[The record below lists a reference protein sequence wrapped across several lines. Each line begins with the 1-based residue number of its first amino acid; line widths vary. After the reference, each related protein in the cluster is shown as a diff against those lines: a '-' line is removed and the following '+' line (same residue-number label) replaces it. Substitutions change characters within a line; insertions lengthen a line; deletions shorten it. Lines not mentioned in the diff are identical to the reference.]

1 LLFKTL
7 EDKILS
13 LFAKR
18 NIIFF
23 LILSLFFLMLIF
35 RLFYLQIYNYDK
47 YKKLSDNNRIRIQRI
62 KADRGFIW
70 DRNGEL
76 VARNAPSYNLE
87 IIKEDICKKKKDAL
101 KQLLINLNKIVDI
114 DIESSLKKIKRSYYY
129 EPTMIYRGLSF
140 KQVSYIKEHSE
151 QFRGVRI
158 TTDSVRIYKHSKT
171 LSHIIGYMG
180 EVTEQD
186 LKSNKGYRGGD
197 LIGKNGVEKY
207 YEDILKGIDG
217 AVQVEV
223 DSFGT
228 VTEVLSKKSPVKGN
242 DLILSIDSRLQE
254 FAAKLLKNK
263 KGSVTILTVD
273 NAEILCLYSS
283 PTYDLNLF
291 VPYIS
296 SENWNKLIKDKNKPL
311 MNRALEGAYPPG
323 SVFKIL
329 MSLMALKEGV
339 VTPKTKFLCTGEM
352 KYGKF
357 SYKCWKKSGHGKTDL
372 NKGISESCDV
382 YFYNVGLNLG
392 IDTISKYAKIFGL
405 GHKTGIDLPN
415 EKSGFFPDR
424 KWKRK
429 VKKTIWYPGE
439 TIITSIGQGYITTT
453 PLQIAVMLSGIF
465 NGGYIYKPKV
475 VKYIGDNPI
484 KPEKS
489 AEFPVPAWIRK
500 QILKGMIDVV
510 YGEHPTGF
518 RAKVDSVKIAGKT
531 GTAQVVSLKKIKHYD
546 KDKIPEKYR
555 DHAWFA
561 ALFPANNPKYVV
573 VIMVEHGSSGS
584 RGAAPIAGA
593 IINKMVDLGYVN
605 NK

>member
-1 LLFKTL
+1 MLFKIL
-7 EDKILS
+7 EDKLLS
-13 LFAKR
+13 LFVKR
-18 NIIFF
+18 NIFF
-23 LILSLFFLMLIF
+23 SLILFVFLLLLFLRLM
-35 RLFYLQIYNYDK
+35 YLQVYQFDK
-47 YKKLSDNNRIRIQRI
+47 YSKLSDNNRIRIQRI

-87 IIKEDICKKKKDAL
+87 VVKEDTDNL
-101 KQLLINLNKIVDI
+101 SSLLNEINKIVKI
-114 DIESSLKKIKRSYYY
+114 DKSETLKRIKKSYYY

-140 KQVSYIKEHSE
+140 VQVSYIKEHAE
-151 QFRGVRI
+151 KFRGVKI
-158 TTDSVRIYKHSKT
+158 NTDSVRIYKHSKS

-180 EVTEQD
+180 EVTEKD
-186 LKSNKGYRGGD
+186 LKKNKGYRGGD
-197 LIGKNGVEKY
+197 LIGKSGVEKY
-207 YEDILKGIDG
+207 YEDILKGKDG

-228 VTEVLSKKSPVKGN
+228 ITEVLSKKSPVKGK

-254 FAAKLLKNK
+254 FASKLLKNK
-263 KGSVTILTVD
+263 KGSIVILKVKD
-273 NAEILCLYSS
+273 AETLCLFSS
-283 PTYDLNLF
+283 PNYDLNLF

-296 SENWNKLIKDKNKPL
+296 SKNWKKLIKDKDKPL

-339 VTPKTKFLCTGEM
+339 VNKDTKFLCTGEM
-352 KYGKF
+352 KYGNF
-357 SYKCWKKSGHGKTDL
+357 TYRCWKKSGHGETNL

-382 YFYNVGLNLG
+382 YFYNVGLKLG
-392 IDTISKYAKIFGL
+392 IDTISKYAKTFGL

-415 EKSGFFPDR
+415 EKNGFFPDR
-424 KWKRK
+424 KWKKK

-439 TIITSIGQGYITTT
+439 TIITSIGQGYMTTT

-465 NGGYIYKPKV
+465 NGGDVYKPRV
-475 VKYIGDNPI
+475 VKYIGDDLI
-484 KPEKS
+484 KPKKS
-489 AEFPVPAWIRK
+489 ASFKVPLWIRK
-500 QILKGMIDVV
+500 SILKGMVDVV

-518 RAKVDSVKIAGKT
+518 RAKVDSVKVAGKT
-531 GTAQVVSLKKIKHYD
+531 GTAQVVSMKKIKHFN
-546 KDKIPEKYR
+546 KDNIPEKYR

-561 ALFPANNPKYVV
+561 AVFPADNPQYVV
-573 VIMVEHGSSGS
+573 VVMVEHGSSGS

-593 IINKMVDLGYVN
+593 IINKMVDLGYADKDN
-605 NK
+605 